1 MVLRLRRF
9 SDRIQI
15 VIVPPVSHEME
26 DMFVLVCQP
35 VFHTCRQCVWLV
47 PDYVVAKN
55 PSLVDQSEGYTPRYS
70 YQTLRRKMA
79 WSCGFFGIRHHRLFA
94 ESRGLPPMLPQDC

>member
-55 PSLVDQSEGYTPRYS
+55 PSLVDQSEGYTPRKS
-70 YQTLRRKMA
+70 QQTLRRKMA
-79 WSCGFFGIRHHRLFA
+79 RSCGLSCIPHHCLFA
-94 ESRGLPPMLPQDC
+94 ESSGLVSMLPE